1 MWFIRAL
8 IILLGVIAFLWLGMQ
23 NAGETVDF
31 KFFTK
36 SHPGLD
42 LNLLLLLVLATGMV
56 FSFLIATVSELQL
69 RSRLASQRRAI
80 AQLERELA
88 ALRNL
93 PLDDAGTAAGEAE
106 G

>member
-1 MWFIRAL
+1 VWFIRAL
-8 IILLGVIAFLWLGMQ
+8 IILVGVIAFLWLGMQ
-23 NAGETVDF
+23 NAGEQVDF

-36 SHPGLD
+36 TYPALD

-56 FSFLIATVSELQL
+56 FSFVIAAVSELQL
-69 RSRLASQRRAI
+69 RRRLGAQRREI
-80 AQLERELA
+80 GHLERELA

-93 PLDDAGTAAGEAE
+93 PLDDAEPAPSEAE